1 MKSKSVFR
9 VFSCQRNQQ
18 PQLKHYYILYIMV
31 QPSKLKGHKSPV
43 LALAHS
49 SDIVSSVI
57 YQRTKKKA
65 KTKQPGQ
72 STSSSLFLCHLLSG
86 DETGSTRLWDLR
98 CNTKRASHCIIAP
111 NNGDER
117 DVTAVGFHPL
127 ADIDNINSETESCP
141 FTM

>member
-1 MKSKSVFR
+1 MYDN
-9 VFSCQRNQQ
+9 NQN
-18 PQLKHYYILYIMV
+18 IMV
-31 QPSKLKGHKSPV
+31 QASKLKGHKSPV
-43 LALAHS
+43 LSLAHS

-65 KTKQPGQ
+65 KTKQQGQ
-72 STSSSLFLCHLLSG
+72 GSSLFLCHLLSG
-86 DETGSTRLWDLR
+86 DENGTTRLWDLR
-98 CNTKRASHCIIAP
+98 CNTKRASHCLIAP

-127 ADIDNINSETESCP
+127 ADIGNINSETESCP